1 MKINQSQPFLGM
13 TEYEAI
19 KECFENN
26 WITEGPKSKEFSEKL
41 CKKMGCKYGVFA
53 PNGTLALYLGLRA
66 LGIGP
71 GDEVIIPD
79 FTFIASANSVEM
91 TGAKPIFADID
102 RDTLHVNI
110 EECEKLITEHTKAI
124 MPVHIYG
131 AAANM
136 DKIMAFAKKYNL
148 KVIEDAAQAIGV
160 YWNKKHCGT
169 FGEVG
174 CFSFF
179 ADKTITTGEGGF
191 VCTNDKKIYNE
202 LIYLRNQGRLNR
214 GSFIHSRIGY
224 NFRITDLQAAIGLVQ
239 LDKLKLI
246 EENKL
251 KIFDLYK
258 KNLQGVDGLRIIVPE
273 EGSNFI
279 PFRIAILF
287 EKKSDKISEYLIS
300 KDIESRTFF
309 YPIHKQ
315 PCYKNCDCVNDNCN
329 NFPNS
334 KYVYDHGLC
343 FPAYAELGEKE
354 IIYICNH
361 IKKALK
367 V

>member
-13 TEYEAI
+13 AEYEAI
-19 KECFENN
+19 KVCFENN
-26 WITEGPKSKEFSEKL
+26 WITEGPKSKEFSDRL
-41 CKKMGCKYGVFA
+41 CKLMGCKYGVFA

-71 GDEVIIPD
+71 GDEVIVPD
-79 FTFIASANSVEM
+79 FTFIASANAVEM
-91 TGAKPIFADID
+91 VGAKPVFADID
-102 RDTLHVNI
+102 RDTLHVDI
-110 EECEKLITEHTKAI
+110 EECEKLITKHTKAI

-136 DKIMAFAKKYNL
+136 DKIMTFANKYNL
-148 KVIEDAAQAIGV
+148 KVIEDAAQALGV

-179 ADKTITTGEGGF
+179 ADKTITTGEG
-191 VCTNDKKIYNE
+191 
-202 LIYLRNQGRLNR
+202 
-214 GSFIHSRIGY
+214 
-224 NFRITDLQAAIGLVQ
+224 LVQ
-239 LDKLKLI
+239 LDKLELL

-258 KNLQGVDGLRIIVPE
+258 KNLQGVDGLQIIVPE
-273 EGSNFI
+273 DKSNFI
-279 PFRIAILF
+279 PFRIAIIF

-300 KDIESRTFF
+300 KDIETRTFF

-315 PCYKNCDCVNDNCN
+315 PCYNTDLVLKN
-329 NFPNS
+329 S
-334 KYVYDHGLC
+334 TYVYEHGLC

-367 V
+367 L